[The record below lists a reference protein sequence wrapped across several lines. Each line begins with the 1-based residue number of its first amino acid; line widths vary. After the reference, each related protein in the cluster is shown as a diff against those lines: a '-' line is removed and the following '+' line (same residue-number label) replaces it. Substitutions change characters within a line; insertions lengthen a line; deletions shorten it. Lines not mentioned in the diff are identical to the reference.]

1 VRTIEEILQ
10 DIRPEFDF
18 TTSEDFIADGML
30 DSFDIVTLISDLDK
44 AYGVSID
51 GIDILPENV
60 QNVAAIRA
68 LLRRYGVTA

>member
-1 VRTIEEILQ
+1 MRTIEEILQ